1 MINDD
6 GLVGLA
12 EDCINIC
19 EVLRIGIE
27 GKNINE
33 LSKLVQK
40 AIADL
45 EKCAR

>member
-6 GLVGLA
+6 GLVWLA

-27 GKNINE
+27 GKDVSE
-33 LSKLVQK
+33 LSKLAQK

-45 EKCAR
+45 EKSAR